1 MTAAPHP
8 SLLVYL
14 GVAAL
19 VGWRI
24 YRRVRRLVGRQRLT
38 RVRPWLTATLFPLL
52 ALVVL
57 AAAGLRPERA
67 AAEIAGLAVGVA
79 LGVWALRL
87 TRFEATSDGLFYT
100 PNAHIG
106 IALSLLMIG
115 RIGYRFVQIGLVAG
129 AASADASL
137 AGGPPDA
144 FLRSPLTIA
153 IFGTLAG
160 YYATYAIGLLRW
172 RQQQRASGDGAAPEA

>member
-1 MTAAPHP
+1 MVAAPHP
-8 SLLVYL
+8 SLLVYA

-57 AAAGLRPERA
+57 VAAGIHPPRA
-67 AAEIAGLAVGVA
+67 AAEVAGLAIGIA
-79 LGVWALRL
+79 LGVWGLRL
-87 TRFEATSDGLFYT
+87 TRFEVTPGGLFYT

-129 AASADASL
+129 AASSDASL
-137 AGGPPDA
+137 AGTPPDA
-144 FLRSPLTIA
+144 FLRSPLTLA

-160 YYATYAIGLLRW
+160 YYATYAVGLLRW
-172 RQQQRASGDGAAPEA
+172 RRRQREGGAGAAPAT